1 MRQVQQICKDNDLE
15 QMELIL
21 NSSSSNEGF
30 LGAML
35 SILSSEKEAEI
46 MREKSI
52 HVLRKTFQPILDDF
66 SSSEVEF
73 QIVINF
79 FVSYTNVI
87 LERFHAPRPCLP
99 QNEKSAA
106 NFTRVTP
113 AASGYRAHPEPVEEI
128 RLLMIKL
135 LSDTLSYFQAYRNK
149 NPNHSCLSNHIDTAD
164 AFNNI
169 CQILPLQYA
178 LLDPYP
184 ELKRECCLV
193 LKQLCYI
200 APSSVI
206 QNHLDSLLQPLTF
219 PPSLKDGDAATKA
232 CLLQH
237 RHSKTRVC
245 AIEATDAI
253 IMSQLSGHLGR
264 NLKAAGEAP
273 PDNGQLNAIHGILE
287 YRILPSWKQ
296 CVLDRSVLVRKT
308 IIESLGKVAIAV
320 IKLKSKEEEVEE
332 EYQGSILSP
341 KLWQLLFSSLADEV
355 IDNRILAKEVLGRVS
370 LELSHFSSSSG
381 QLNVLALRV
390 LPHILPLNLE
400 DASSWSAPR
409 RLQAIR
415 SIDSAF
421 SVMLTADEQLL
432 NFSPIDV
439 SEGWISSVPLN
450 NILTML
456 CCLIE
461 DEESSITQAAASCA
475 KALGKHPMIG
485 SSVTFSLLSRLRGN
499 STVNN
504 GVDGTIPA
512 LLNVLNNVVRSDDY
526 AGSQHWVETM
536 VQEICSVLAGSY
548 ILQNFTDVETMC
560 LLTNVCETILEVAH
574 HTLSDVVTSKI
585 IEFDTSSP
593 RGDPL
598 IYFMRCC
605 IQILGC
611 PDSFGLSSRSLAMID
626 HLSMACG
633 NCGHCAN
640 ILWESSFRILL
651 NILLTEEYDADVG
664 EIIAGIPQ
672 SISPHYWDKSCPQ
685 FAAFEAL
692 LLHCDRASLTRNID
706 LVASI
711 FSRHLAT
718 PPTGAFFKEDATSA
732 QVMNLS
738 TRLSFMAL
746 LQSVIS
752 KISSDTAQIRS
763 LTSSLVANVIAPN
776 LVWQV
781 GGPASALRK
790 VSIACLYTL
799 LHGGGGAAQLNQSSL
814 VKIFPLLKS
823 NLGDDDA
830 SIRHLSC
837 LCLTMLMKDSQVI
850 SEGDHLDHV
859 STDLVKALDDSN
871 ESIRL
876 AACDAILIFFKHAP
890 EIYFTKEGT
899 RLAITNVVEHVMVH
913 MDDSSN
919 YELQLKCLDV
929 LTAALDIDS
938 ALVIKCTKEAPRY
951 QSKSKMFYDEITRRA
966 NKKIPIENNDLQ

>member
-1 MRQVQQICKDNDLE
+1 
-15 QMELIL
+15 MELIL

-30 LGAML
+30 LGVML

-66 SSSEVEF
+66 SSRTTEVEY

-79 FVSYTNVI
+79 FVSYSNVI
-87 LERFHAPRPCLP
+87 LERFHVPRPCLP
-99 QNEKSAA
+99 QNEH
-106 NFTRVTP
+106 FTRVTP
-113 AASGYRAHPEPVEEI
+113 ASGYRAHPEPVEEI
-128 RLLMIKL
+128 RLLLMKL
-135 LSDTLSYFQAYRNK
+135 LSDILSYFQAYKNK
-149 NPNHSCLSNHIDTAD
+149 NPNDCRLSDNTDTTD

-178 LLDPYP
+178 LLGPYP

-193 LKQLCYI
+193 LKQLCNV

-219 PPSLKDGDAATKA
+219 PLSLKDGDAATKA

-253 IMSQLSGHLGR
+253 IMLQLTGHLV
-264 NLKAAGEAP
+264 NLEAGGETS

-287 YRILPSWKQ
+287 SRILPSWKQ
-296 CVLDRSVLVRKT
+296 CVLDRSALVRKT

-320 IKLKSKEEEVEE
+320 MKLKSKEEE
-332 EYQGSILSP
+332 EYRGSILSP
-341 KLWQLLFSSLADEV
+341 KLWQLLFSSLVDEAT
-355 IDNRILAKEVLGRVS
+355 DNRILAKEVLERIS
-370 LELSHFSSSSG
+370 LESSYFWSSSG
-381 QLNVLALRV
+381 HLNALALHA

-400 DASSWSAPR
+400 DASNWSAPR

-421 SVMLTADEQLL
+421 SVMLTADEPLL
-432 NFSPIDV
+432 NFSPIVV
-439 SEGWISSVPLN
+439 SEGWINSIPLN

-456 CCLIE
+456 CSLIE
-461 DEESSITQAAASCA
+461 DEESSIIQAAASCA
-475 KALGKHPMIG
+475 KTLGKHPIIG
-485 SSVTFSLLSRLRGN
+485 SSVTFRLLSSLRGN
-499 STVNN
+499 LTVSN

-512 LLNVLNNVVRSDDY
+512 LLNVLNNVVCSGDY
-526 AGSQHWVETM
+526 ASSQRWVETL

-560 LLTNVCETILEVAH
+560 QLTNICETILEVTH
-574 HTLSDVVTSKI
+574 HTLSDFLTSKI
-585 IEFDTSSP
+585 IEFDVSSAC
-593 RGDPL
+593 GDPL

-626 HLSMACG
+626 RVSKACR

-640 ILWESSFRILL
+640 ILWESSFRMLV
-651 NILLTEEYDADVG
+651 NILLAEEYDANVG
-664 EIIAGIPQ
+664 ETTSGIPQ
-672 SISPHYWDKSCPQ
+672 SVLPHYWDKSCPQ

-692 LLHCDRASLTRNID
+692 LLHCDRDSLARNID

-711 FSRHLAT
+711 FSRHLA
-718 PPTGAFFKEDATSA
+718 PPPPGASFKEDATSA
-732 QVMNLS
+732 QVANLS

-752 KISSDTAQIRS
+752 KISLDMAQLRS
-763 LTSSLVANVIAPN
+763 LTSSLVENIIAPN

-799 LHGGGGAAQLNQSSL
+799 LRGGGVAAQLTQSSL
-814 VKIFPLLKS
+814 VKIFPVIMS

-830 SIRHLSC
+830 SIRHLTC
-837 LCLTMLMKDSQVI
+837 LCLTMLIKDSQVI
-850 SEGDHLDHV
+850 SEGDYLDRV

-871 ESIRL
+871 ENIRL
-876 AACDAILIFFKHAP
+876 VACDAILILLKHAP
-890 EIYFTKEGT
+890 EIYFIKEGT
-899 RLAITNVVEHVMVH
+899 RSAITNIVEHVMVH

-938 ALVIKCTKEAPRY
+938 AVVIKCTKETPRY
-951 QSKSKMFYDEITRRA
+951 QSKSNMFYEEISRRA
-966 NKKIPIENNDLQ
+966 NKKIAIGDNDLQ